1 MAGDM
6 LAKLPNHYRS
16 APAWLRSRLLKKI
29 SEALVH
35 HAPLALVNY
44 CAKFAAD
51 PTFGDYEHLRR
62 FDDVLRKLATDITD
76 GTACPGC
83 GRDPRHPFC
92 TGRRIGKSVRNRPVA
107 RTVRKAQGVC

>member
-1 MAGDM
+1 M
-6 LAKLPNHYRS
+6 LARLPEHYRS
-16 APAWLRSRLLKKI
+16 APAWLRSRLLKRI

-35 HAPLALVNY
+35 HAPLALAVY

-51 PTFGDYEHLRR
+51 PAFGDYEHLRR
-62 FDDVLRKLATDITD
+62 FDDILRKLTADITD

-92 TGRRIGKSVRNRPVA
+92 AVDVEGGYR
-107 RTVRKAQGVC
+107 